1 MAICGLRMLSMELL
15 RDLLAGLFAVS
26 APFAASF
33 FCCFRNSISS
43 LPLSNVNDLKASNR
57 FFDFKIAWTK
67 VLLPSP

>member
-1 MAICGLRMLSMELL
+1 MELL

-26 APFAASF
+26 VPFAASF
-33 FCCFRNSISS
+33 FCCFSNSISS